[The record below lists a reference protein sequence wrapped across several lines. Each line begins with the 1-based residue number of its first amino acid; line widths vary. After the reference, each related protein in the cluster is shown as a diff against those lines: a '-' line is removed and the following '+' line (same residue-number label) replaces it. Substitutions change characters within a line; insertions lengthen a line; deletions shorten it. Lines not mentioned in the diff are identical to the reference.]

1 MARFA
6 SLFFAFSL
14 RIQSVFVTSVVN
26 TIKME
31 PSSKALT
38 IKQWAHDDRPRE
50 KMITKGATALSDAE
64 LVAILIGSG
73 TTNETAVSIAQ
84 KVLASAKN
92 NLNELGRFSI
102 KDLTKTKGIGTAK
115 AIAIM
120 AALELGR
127 RRKNSEAINR
137 KQITSSND
145 VIELFQDSLADLHHE
160 EFWVLLLNRANKIIE
175 RVRISEGG
183 YTATIVDVRKIMK
196 TALDHQAI
204 GLILCHNHPSGNHNP
219 SNEDINITAKIK
231 QAAKTLD
238 INLLDHVIITPG
250 KCFSM
255 ADNSLI

>member
-6 SLFFAFSL
+6 SLFFAFPL
-14 RIQSVFVTSVVN
+14 CIQSVFVTSVVN
-26 TIKME
+26 ILKME
-31 PSSKALT
+31 PSSKVLT

-50 KMITKGATALSDAE
+50 KMMTKGATALSDAE

-84 KVLASAKN
+84 KVLAAAKN

-102 KDLTKTKGIGTAK
+102 KDLTKIKGIGTAK

-137 KQITSSND
+137 EQITSSND

-175 RVRISEGG
+175 RVKISEGG
-183 YTATIVDVRKIMK
+183 YTATTVDVRKIMK

-219 SNEDINITAKIK
+219 SNDDINITAKIK

-238 INLLDHVIITPG
+238 ISLLDHVIITPG
-250 KCFSM
+250 KCYSM

>member
-1 MARFA
+1 
-6 SLFFAFSL
+6 
-14 RIQSVFVTSVVN
+14 
-26 TIKME
+26 ME

-50 KMITKGATALSDAE
+50 KMISKGATALSDAE

-73 TTNETAVSIAQ
+73 TTNETAVGIAQ
-84 KVLASAKN
+84 KVLAAAKN
-92 NLNELGRFSI
+92 NLNELGRFTI

-137 KQITSSND
+137 EQITSSND
-145 VIELFQDSLADLHHE
+145 VIELFQASLADLPHE

-175 RVRISEGG
+175 RVKISEGG
-183 YTATIVDVRKIMK
+183 YTATTVDVRKIMK
-196 TALDHQAI
+196 TALEHQAI

-238 INLLDHVIITPG
+238 ISLLDHVIITSG

-255 ADNSLI
+255 ADNSMI